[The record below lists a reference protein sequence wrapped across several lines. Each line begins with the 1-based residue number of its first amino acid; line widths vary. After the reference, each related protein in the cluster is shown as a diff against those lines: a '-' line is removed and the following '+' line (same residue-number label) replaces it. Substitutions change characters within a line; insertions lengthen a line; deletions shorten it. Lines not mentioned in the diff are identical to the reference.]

1 MAVRRSRRE
10 RVDLVGILEAAY
22 RVEQPEE
29 AWLQGCLDA
38 AKPLLDQG
46 IGLLCYTYNSTA
58 AGSLSARHVLVR
70 GSDPLSQNARAL
82 LEGAPS
88 EMIRALRARSA
99 YFASEIP
106 EFRET
111 RRGARR
117 LGFELPDGYVVNG
130 IDSDG
135 TGCVLSASVRSSRM
149 GDARRAL
156 WECVAAHLGAGFRL
170 QRMLAGLKSVVPEAV
185 LNSNGSVL
193 HAELP
198 AQPREA
204 RRALSDVAH
213 AMVRARS
220 SRGRAR
226 PEETVPPWRAL
237 VHGRWT
243 LVDAFESDGKQFIV
257 ARQNQPPT
265 FEIAD
270 LSARERHV
278 LAFLALGQTNKHIAY
293 ELGISASTVG
303 VLLHRAA
310 QKLGCHSR
318 AELLQ
323 RYRPQAA
330 APPGPPNP
338 FAN

>member
-1 MAVRRSRRE
+1 MVLEIGSGTGRNLIQAARQYAHAKFF
-10 RVDLVGILEAAY
+10 GID
-22 RVEQPEE
+22 V
-29 AWLQGCLDA
+29 
-38 AKPLLDQG
+38 
-46 IGLLCYTYNSTA
+46 STEMLTSA
-58 AGSLSARHVLVR
+58 ITAISCPVWSCGDSAG
-70 GSDPLSQNARAL
+70 PARASAVVL
-82 LEGAPS
+82 YPAAS
-88 EMIRALRARSA
+88 QAFRAAL
-99 YFASEIP
+99 FASSREISASP
-106 EFRET
+106 SRNTSAT
-111 RRGARR
+111 RR
-117 LGFELPDGYVVNG
+117 NG
-130 IDSDG
+130 
-135 TGCVLSASVRSSRM
+135 SASQ
-149 GDARRAL
+149 
-156 WECVAAHLGAGFRL
+156 E
-170 QRMLAGLKSVVPEAV
+170 
-185 LNSNGSVL
+185 
-193 HAELP
+193 
-198 AQPREA
+198 
-204 RRALSDVAH
+204 
-213 AMVRARS
+213 
-220 SRGRAR
+220 